1 MALARWTGSRPV
13 AMPSGVSVVSL
24 SAVLDHTL
32 AVGSNGAT
40 YSWGLV
46 SFGRLGRDAGGVNQ
60 PVPGRLAAP
69 QVTAVSF
76 DGVDG
81 TDLGFDAVS
90 GSWTVTTPPGATPE
104 AVDVVVQWNVSGEP
118 QPPVTYPT
126 AFAYVAP
133 NVPQNPQN
141 PQNPPAVPSTPSTL
155 AATGFEAVGWA
166 SVAALSLALGVGALL
181 LRRRSPE

>member
-1 MALARWTGSRPV
+1 
-13 AMPSGVSVVSL
+13 MPSGVSVVSL